1 MVNHRLF
8 HLLNAH
14 PRHRFAHLKLAHFHE
29 HHNPKK
35 AHRSHHHEP
44 PALKEIENKLESMEI
59 GEGVKHH
66 KRPRPL
72 NFKM

>member
-44 PALKEIENKLESMEI
+44 IKEIENKLESMEI

>member
-35 AHRSHHHEP
+35 THHSHHHEP
-44 PALKEIENKLESMEI
+44 IKEIENKLESMEI

-66 KRPRPL
+66 RRPRPL
-72 NFKM
+72 NFRM

>member
-35 AHRSHHHEP
+35 AHHSHHHEP
-44 PALKEIENKLESMEI
+44 IKEIENKLESMEI

-66 KRPRPL
+66 RRPRPL
-72 NFKM
+72 NFRM

>member
-1 MVNHRLF
+1 MVNHRMF

-35 AHRSHHHEP
+35 AHHSHHHEP
-44 PALKEIENKLESMEI
+44 IKEIENKLESMEI

-66 KRPRPL
+66 RRPRPL
-72 NFKM
+72 NFRM

>member
-1 MVNHRLF
+1 MVNHRMF
-8 HLLNAH
+8 HLLNVH

-44 PALKEIENKLESMEI
+44 IKEIENKLESMEI

-72 NFKM
+72 NFRM

>member
-1 MVNHRLF
+1 MVNHRMF
-8 HLLNAH
+8 HLLNVH

-44 PALKEIENKLESMEI
+44 IKEIENKLESMEI

>member
-44 PALKEIENKLESMEI
+44 IKEIENKLESMEI

-66 KRPRPL
+66 KKPRPL

>member
-1 MVNHRLF
+1 MVNHRMF

-35 AHRSHHHEP
+35 AHRFHHHEP
-44 PALKEIENKLESMEI
+44 IKEIENKLESMEI

>member
-35 AHRSHHHEP
+35 AHRSHHHEQI
-44 PALKEIENKLESMEI
+44 KEIENKLESMEI

>member
-1 MVNHRLF
+1 MVNHRMF

-35 AHRSHHHEP
+35 AHLSHHHEP
-44 PALKEIENKLESMEI
+44 IKEIENKLESMEI

-66 KRPRPL
+66 RRPRPL
-72 NFKM
+72 NFRM

>member
-35 AHRSHHHEP
+35 AHRFHHHEP
-44 PALKEIENKLESMEI
+44 IKEIENKLESMEI

>member
-1 MVNHRLF
+1 LQ
-8 HLLNAH
+8 
-14 PRHRFAHLKLAHFHE
+14 P
-29 HHNPKK
+29 
-35 AHRSHHHEP
+35 
-44 PALKEIENKLESMEI
+44 LKEIENKLESMEI

>member
-1 MVNHRLF
+1 MVNHRMF

-35 AHRSHHHEP
+35 THHSHHHEP
-44 PALKEIENKLESMEI
+44 IKEIENKLESMEI

-66 KRPRPL
+66 RRPRPL
-72 NFKM
+72 NFRM

>member
-35 AHRSHHHEP
+35 AHLSHHHEP
-44 PALKEIENKLESMEI
+44 IKEIENKLESMEI

-66 KRPRPL
+66 RRPRPL
-72 NFKM
+72 NFRM

>member
-35 AHRSHHHEP
+35 AHHSHHHEP
-44 PALKEIENKLESMEI
+44 IKEIENKLESMEI

>member
-1 MVNHRLF
+1 MVNHRMF
-8 HLLNAH
+8 HLLNVH

-35 AHRSHHHEP
+35 THHSHHHEP
-44 PALKEIENKLESMEI
+44 IKEIENKLESMEI

-66 KRPRPL
+66 RRPRPL
-72 NFKM
+72 NFRM